1 MKTPRYIVLLIAI
14 IMLTPSICAQD
25 NDDSDPSRFIASM
38 FRKKTEEW
46 RQAYNSKDAQNLIQ
60 FYSEDAQYIAAD
72 VPGLA
77 ATGRVKVISWLQKS
91 IDEGS
96 HMDSLEILSLNIS
109 DNLATVYCRYQIST
123 KGVITT
129 GRNIMTLKKS
139 GLKWVIYLH
148 MVVE

>member
-1 MKTPRYIVLLIAI
+1 MKTPRYIILLTIM
-14 IMLTPSICAQD
+14 IMLTPSILAQD
-25 NDDSDPSRFIASM
+25 GDNNDPSRFITSM

-46 RQAYNSKDAQNLIQ
+46 RQAFNSKNAQNLVQ

-77 ATGRVKVISWLQKS
+77 AAGRGKVISRLQKS

-96 HMDSLEILSLNIS
+96 HMDSLEILSLDIS
-109 DNLATVYCRYQIST
+109 DNLATVYCKYQMSE
-123 KGVITT
+123 KGTITT
-129 GRNIMTLKKS
+129 GRNIMTLRKS
-139 GLKWVIYLH
+139 GLKWVIFLH